1 MLILTRRVGE
11 TICIGDHITVMV
23 LGVTGQQVR
32 LGVIAPTHVAVD
44 RAEIRERKIAN
55 PCGVVLDGRDPT
67 AEKSS
72 VVAEPPLPQ
81 KQVFE
86 L

>member
-11 TICIGDHITVMV
+11 TICIGDDITVIV

-32 LGVIAPTHVAVD
+32 LGVVAPTHVAVD

-55 PCGVVLDGRDPT
+55 PRSGEVNN
-67 AEKSS
+67 ANH
-72 VVAEPPLPQ
+72 
-81 KQVFE
+81 
-86 L
+86 